1 MTDEFFASTIV
12 DFSKRKEVDIKDTY
26 RLVLKERK
34 EIEDWKA
41 RK

>member
-1 MTDEFFASTIV
+1 MSFSTSSVV

-26 RLVLKERK
+26 RIVLKEGK
-34 EIEDWKA
+34 EIENWKA